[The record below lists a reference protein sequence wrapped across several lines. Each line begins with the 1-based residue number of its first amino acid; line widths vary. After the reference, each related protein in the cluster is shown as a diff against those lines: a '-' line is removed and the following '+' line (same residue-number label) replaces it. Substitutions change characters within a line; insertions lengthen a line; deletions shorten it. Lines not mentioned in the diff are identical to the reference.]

1 MANVVVYVVTSWSNL
16 PSQTSPLDA
25 TALNHIETGIKNVTD
40 FINTLNANEGLYLCG
55 APYTSA
61 EKTKLAGIEAQANKY
76 VLPAATTSALGG
88 VKVDGTTITI
98 SNGVISSTA
107 SASALTNLTDVQISD
122 VANGQILKY
131 DAQNSKWVNATQEEI
146 RTQLSQL
153 TDVELTDLTD
163 GQIIAWDATEQKWV
177 NVDNSGGGG
186 DVLDYDETLDVLGLP
201 ANPLYRY
208 LEIIPIMGSNTV
220 PAGYETS
227 AGTTLS
233 GYDAWKAANGVV
245 GPNDRWGSTAAGS
258 AAAANT
264 YWQIQLPSAKSVS
277 KASINFGGSGISN
290 ATFLDF
296 TCKLQGSN
304 DGTTFTDIIELSVT
318 VNEQNKPM
326 EYVFD
331 NPVNLTYFRIQF
343 LSGCFKATNSNNWYD
358 GLNSVQIYEKALA

>member
-1 MANVVVYVVTSWSNL
+1 MSNVVVYVVTSWSNL

-98 SNGVISSTA
+98 SNGVISSTV
-107 SASALTNLTDVQISD
+107 SASALANLTDVEISD
-122 VANGQILKY
+122 LANGQILKY

-186 DVLDYDETLDVLGLP
+186 DVLDYDETLETLGLP
-201 ANPLYRY
+201 VNPLT
-208 LEIIPIMGSNTV
+208 MGEETILWTNPGSTNPSGIVLSENWTHFKTLLITGTAWNSSINATTIV
-220 PAGYETS
+220 SGYNSVAVLKAIYDDNKTPVIS
-227 AGTTLS
+227 AIDNQTAYVGYKITGLNQLTLS
-233 GYDAWKAANGVV
+233 
-245 GPNDRWGSTAAGS
+245 S
-258 AAAANT
+258 ANT
-264 YWQIQLPSAKSVS
+264 YVVN
-277 KASINFGGSGISN
+277 SIIGY
-290 ATFLDF
+290 
-296 TCKLQGSN
+296 K
-304 DGTTFTDIIELSVT
+304 
-318 VNEQNKPM
+318 
-326 EYVFD
+326 
-331 NPVNLTYFRIQF
+331 
-343 LSGCFKATNSNNWYD
+343 
-358 GLNSVQIYEKALA
+358 